1 MPSSIGQAIQRELQR
16 QGLSQKELAARANVT
31 EAAISRYINAE
42 REPRAVTLLA
52 IAKALGV
59 STADLTGEDAAAPSN
74 MDEAVELLERNAGAI
89 SPEQRQ
95 RLINALNQL

>member
-31 EAAISRYINAE
+31 EAAISRYINAD
-42 REPRAVTLLA
+42 REPRTVTLLA

-59 STADLTGEDAAAPSN
+59 STTDLTGEVTSSPSN

-95 RLINALNQL
+95 RLINALSKL

>member
-1 MPSSIGQAIQRELQR
+1 MSSSIGQAIQRELQR

-31 EAAISRYINAE
+31 EAAISRYINGD

-59 STADLTGEDAAAPSN
+59 STADLTGEEAPSPSN

-95 RLINALNQL
+95 RLINALSKL